1 MTSAGRMT
9 TVGLLGSGRIGGT
22 VARLA
27 VAAGHQALLSN
38 SRGPD
43 TLKDLAA
50 ELGPLARATTGQEAA
65 EGGGLVVITIPFRA
79 YPSVPAGP
87 LAGKVVIDT
96 CNYYPQRDGQI
107 PELDSGALTSSEL
120 IQRHLPGATVVKAFN
135 NIYHRHLASLARPSG
150 AADRSYLPIA
160 GDRAAAKAAV
170 TAFLDSIG
178 YGSVDAG
185 PLAEGWRQQPGTP
198 VYGTPYG
205 SFQDASGT
213 PASAGAIRQAL
224 AAAER

>member
-1 MTSAGRMT
+1 MT
-9 TVGLLGSGRIGGT
+9 TVGLIGSGRIGGT

-27 VAAGHQALLSN
+27 VTAGHRVLLSN
-38 SRGPD
+38 SRAPD

-65 EGGGLVVITIPFRA
+65 GGELVVVAIPLRA
-79 YPSVPAGP
+79 VPSVPPGP
-87 LAGKVVIDT
+87 LAGRVVIDT
-96 CNYYPQRDGQI
+96 CNYYPRRDGQF

-120 IQRHLPGATVVKAFN
+120 IQRRLPSSAVVKAFN
-135 NIYHRHLASLARPSG
+135 NIYYRHLESLARPAG

-160 GDRAAAKAAV
+160 GDDAAAKAAV
-170 TAFLDSIG
+170 TNFLDSIG
-178 YGSVDAG
+178 YGVVDAG

-198 VYGTPYG
+198 VYAGAYG
-205 SFQDASGT
+205 SFQDPKGS
-213 PASAGAIRQAL
+213 PASADAVRKAL

>member
-1 MTSAGRMT
+1 MT
-9 TVGLLGSGRIGGT
+9 TVGLIGSGRIGGT

-50 ELGPLARATTGQEAA
+50 ELGPLARATTGREAA
-65 EGGGLVVITIPFRA
+65 EGGELVVVTIPLRA
-79 YPSVPAGP
+79 FPSVPARP

-120 IQRHLPGATVVKAFN
+120 IQRHLPESAVVKAFN
-135 NIYHRHLASLARPSG
+135 NIYYRHLESLARPSG

-160 GDRAAAKAAV
+160 GDDAAAKVAV
-170 TAFLDSIG
+170 TDFLDSIG
-178 YGSVDAG
+178 YGAVDAG

-198 VYGTPYG
+198 VYGAPYG
-205 SFQDASGT
+205 SFQDKKGS